1 MSEYARAMQKE
12 QERLEKA
19 RKRNA
24 EEALNNNAG
33 DDDDGDALEAAWDG
47 VFQQNQQAAADGAD
61 DARRRKAQKKSE
73 KQREKRA
80 AEAANAGQCTAYVT
94 GIPKEVGFTAVQNL
108 FAKVGAVRRVKLY
121 KDERGEQKGDGIV
134 TFAKEEG
141 LAAALA
147 KDDWQIFG
155 DALTVTRAAFAERP
169 EATAKNDWSRIAVI
183 KGIFATEEIGAS
195 GDAKAYISNLEDE
208 VWRECL
214 RFGAVERVAVFAAD
228 LACPAAVR
236 FADAA
241 AAAACISAMDGR
253 WYNERS
259 LVAEE
264 YDGARKRALAADAD
278 AERQA
283 RIKPPTPP
291 PPEPPPAAAAPP
303 PAEPS
308 AADAVL
314 AAAAAEAAAAP
325 PPPLRLPDDT
335 YVKIRGLVGAAQHN
349 GSVGVIKGVD
359 GATGRYQVSLSDGK
373 QLALRPTNL
382 LQMLSVTL
390 AGLDG
395 DDAAHNGAAATIFDY
410 DDEANMYG
418 VELGSGDALA
428 VAAASVVL
436 PDRAVA
442 WVHGLQSA
450 PELNGGLAQVLEHD
464 AAAGRY
470 VVRVDGGKQMRLRR
484 QALKA

>member
-24 EEALNNNAG
+24 AEALANG
-33 DDDDGDALEAAWDG
+33 GGDDDDDGDALEAAWDG
-47 VFQQNQQAAADGAD
+47 VFERGQQSAADGAD

-208 VWRECL
+208 VRPRNHCRNSAQFSHEL
-214 RFGAVERVAVFAAD
+214 SIASAGVARV
-228 LACPAAVR
+228 
-236 FADAA
+236 
-241 AAAACISAMDGR
+241 
-253 WYNERS
+253 
-259 LVAEE
+259 
-264 YDGARKRALAADAD
+264 
-278 AERQA
+278 
-283 RIKPPTPP
+283 
-291 PPEPPPAAAAPP
+291 
-303 PAEPS
+303 
-308 AADAVL
+308 
-314 AAAAAEAAAAP
+314 
-325 PPPLRLPDDT
+325 PPLR
-335 YVKIRGLVGAAQHN
+335 R
-349 GSVGVIKGVD
+349 
-359 GATGRYQVSLSDGK
+359 R
-373 QLALRPTNL
+373 
-382 LQMLSVTL
+382 
-390 AGLDG
+390 
-395 DDAAHNGAAATIFDY
+395 
-410 DDEANMYG
+410 
-418 VELGSGDALA
+418 
-428 VAAASVVL
+428 
-436 PDRAVA
+436 RA
-442 WVHGLQSA
+442 
-450 PELNGGLAQVLEHD
+450 
-464 AAAGRY
+464 R
-470 VVRVDGGKQMRLRR
+470 RRLRR
-484 QALKA
+484 RPRVPRRRPLRRRRRRSRVHIGDGRPLVQ

>member
-1 MSEYARAMQKE
+1 MSSEYARAMQKE

-24 EEALNNNAG
+24 AEALANGG

-195 GDAKAYISNLEDE
+195 GDAKAYIANLEDE
-208 VWRECL
+208 VRPRNHGAIL
-214 RFGAVERVAVFAAD
+214 RNSLTPVSIASAGVARV
-228 LACPAAVR
+228 
-236 FADAA
+236 
-241 AAAACISAMDGR
+241 
-253 WYNERS
+253 
-259 LVAEE
+259 
-264 YDGARKRALAADAD
+264 
-278 AERQA
+278 
-283 RIKPPTPP
+283 
-291 PPEPPPAAAAPP
+291 
-303 PAEPS
+303 
-308 AADAVL
+308 
-314 AAAAAEAAAAP
+314 
-325 PPPLRLPDDT
+325 PPLR
-335 YVKIRGLVGAAQHN
+335 R
-349 GSVGVIKGVD
+349 
-359 GATGRYQVSLSDGK
+359 R
-373 QLALRPTNL
+373 
-382 LQMLSVTL
+382 
-390 AGLDG
+390 
-395 DDAAHNGAAATIFDY
+395 
-410 DDEANMYG
+410 
-418 VELGSGDALA
+418 
-428 VAAASVVL
+428 
-436 PDRAVA
+436 RA
-442 WVHGLQSA
+442 
-450 PELNGGLAQVLEHD
+450 
-464 AAAGRY
+464 R
-470 VVRVDGGKQMRLRR
+470 RRLRR
-484 QALKA
+484 RPRVPRRRPLRRRRRRRRVHCGDGRPLVQ

>member
-1 MSEYARAMQKE
+1 MSSEYARAMQKE

-195 GDAKAYISNLEDE
+195 GDAKAYISNLETT
-208 VWRECL
+208 WRESAL
-214 RFGAVERVAVFAAD
+214 RRRRARRR
-228 LACPAAVR
+228 LRRRPAC
-236 FADAA
+236 
-241 AAAACISAMDGR
+241 
-253 WYNERS
+253 
-259 LVAEE
+259 
-264 YDGARKRALAADAD
+264 
-278 AERQA
+278 
-283 RIKPPTPP
+283 
-291 PPEPPPAAAAPP
+291 
-303 PAEPS
+303 
-308 AADAVL
+308 
-314 AAAAAEAAAAP
+314 P
-325 PPPLRLPDDT
+325 PPPLRRRRRRRRVHLGDGRPL
-335 YVKIRGLVGAAQHN
+335 VQRALSRRGGIR
-349 GSVGVIKGVD
+349 
-359 GATGRYQVSLSDGK
+359 
-373 QLALRPTNL
+373 
-382 LQMLSVTL
+382 
-390 AGLDG
+390 
-395 DDAAHNGAAATIFDY
+395 
-410 DDEANMYG
+410 
-418 VELGSGDALA
+418 
-428 VAAASVVL
+428 
-436 PDRAVA
+436 
-442 WVHGLQSA
+442 
-450 PELNGGLAQVLEHD
+450 
-464 AAAGRY
+464 
-470 VVRVDGGKQMRLRR
+470 RR
-484 QALKA
+484 SQPRRRRR